1 MVDYLAN
8 VRVLM
13 DTANAIK
20 HTDVSGVL
28 DTVQKIYGVAFQ
40 ILNNWVGTDASQ
52 YVTQMVNYQPNLI
65 HFINFVGLIGNNLSD
80 FALALQTNIQNN
92 IQIQNATL
100 GAEGVL
106 VDEVVASPAFTPI
119 TEIVPNLSALS
130 VSSSSG
136 SSEPVT
142 EPVVEANP
150 LASHPAPSST
160 EEATISHLTVNDA
173 TAASTVATAAASVT
187 TSLGNQATVETAP
200 GTMPGETVTTT
211 TVQMG
216 ENFAQ
221 ASVPSG
227 STANTGVVTPNYNI
241 TPEQFDTICAV
252 VQHEAGHNPEEV
264 KNVMSAIMNRAE
276 DGNWGG
282 SNPYDVVTE
291 KGQFASYFDGH
302 YQKYANHQYDPS
314 TAQIVEGY
322 LKGELQPTHA
332 FRSFRSSGSSRG
344 VQLTSGGNKY
354 R

>member
-13 DTANAIK
+13 DTANTIK
-20 HTDVSGVL
+20 NTDVSGVL
-28 DTVQKIYGVAFQ
+28 DTVKNIYGVAFQ
-40 ILNNWVGTDASQ
+40 IQNNWVGSDATQ
-52 YVTQMVNYQPNLI
+52 YVTELVNYQPNLI
-65 HFINFVGLIGNNLSD
+65 HLINFVGLIGNNLSD
-80 FALALQTNIQNN
+80 FALALQTNVQNN

-106 VDEVVASPAFTPI
+106 VDEVVATPAFTPI
-119 TEIVPNLSALS
+119 TEITPNLSALTI
-130 VSSSSG
+130 SSSSE
-136 SSEPVT
+136 SSVVAQ
-142 EPVVEANP
+142 PVVEENS
-150 LASHPAPSST
+150 LASHPEVSST
-160 EEATISHLTVNDA
+160 DDATVSNLTVSDMA
-173 TAASTVATAAASVT
+173 AASTVATAAASVT
-187 TSLGNQATVETAP
+187 TPLGNQATTETVL
-200 GTMPGETVTTT
+200 GTQPEETVTTT
-211 TVQMG
+211 TVHLG
-216 ENFAQ
+216 ENLAQ
-221 ASVPSG
+221 ASVPSSSASG
-227 STANTGVVTPNYNI
+227 IWVATPNYTI

-291 KGQFASYFDGH
+291 KGQFASYLDGH

-322 LKGELQPTHA
+322 LKGELQPTHT
-332 FRSFRSSGSSRG
+332 FRSFRSSSSPKG

>member
-119 TEIVPNLSALS
+119 TEIVPKLSAFS
-130 VSSSSG
+130 VSSSG
-136 SSEPVT
+136 SSEPVV

-173 TAASTVATAAASVT
+173 SSASTLATATASVIT
-187 TSLGNQATVETAP
+187 PLGNQATTETVP

-216 ENFAQ
+216 ENLAQ
-221 ASVPSG
+221 ASIPSNPTSG
-227 STANTGVVTPNYNI
+227 MDVATPNYTI

-344 VQLTSGGNKY
+344 VQLTAGGNKY